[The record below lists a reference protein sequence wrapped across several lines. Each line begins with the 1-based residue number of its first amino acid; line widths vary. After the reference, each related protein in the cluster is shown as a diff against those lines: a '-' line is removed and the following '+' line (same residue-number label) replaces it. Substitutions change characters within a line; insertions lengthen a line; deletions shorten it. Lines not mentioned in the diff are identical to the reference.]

1 MTFHYITEQFKSYI
15 ITIVSLAIAF
25 TALTY
30 TIWREELSER
40 NRNTR
45 MASFEALKH
54 LGELQIIVNYAY
66 YQPDNQLGNPFFGWG
81 HMALIGDM
89 AALLPEEASEPVK
102 KLTEAWKENWQQLKT
117 EENAA
122 DQISKGIDQSR
133 TAILKLVR
141 SLN

>member
-1 MTFHYITEQFKSYI
+1 MSFHYITEQFKSHIVAI
-15 ITIVSLAIAF
+15 ISLGIAF

-30 TIWREELSER
+30 SIWRDELSER

-81 HMALIGDM
+81 HITLIGDM
-89 AALLPEEASEPVK
+89 AALLPSEASEPVK
-102 KLTEAWKENWQQLKT
+102 KLSETWAENWQMLKT
-117 EENAA
+117 EERAV
-122 DQISKGIDQSR
+122 DQITQRIDQSR
-133 TAILKLVR
+133 SAILELVR
-141 SLN
+141 NLN